1 MGKINIAI
9 DGHSASGKSTTS
21 KAIAQELG
29 YTYVD
34 SGAMYRA
41 VTYYFLE
48 HNISITNP
56 KDVTRALSDIAI
68 TFHFDENA
76 GSSETFLNGIR
87 VEDKIRTMRI
97 TRKVSEVSALSP
109 VRTAMV
115 KQQKKLAKKKG
126 VVMDGRDIGSVVI
139 PDAELKIFMTADIN
153 IRTSRRQEELIEKDH
168 LVDFDEV
175 KANLEKRDKLD
186 STRSDS
192 PLIQPD
198 DAIILDTSHLT
209 LDEQIEEGLML
220 AGSRLVEEI
229 YKSNES

>member
-9 DGHSASGKSTTS
+9 DGHSASGKSTTA

-68 TFHFDENA
+68 TFHFDENS

-87 VEDKIRTMRI
+87 VEDEIRTMRI

-115 KQQKKLAKKKG
+115 KQQKKLAKKRG

-153 IRTSRRQEELIEKDH
+153 IRTSRRQEELIEKNH
-168 LVDFDEV
+168 LVDFNEV
-175 KANLEKRDKLD
+175 KTNLEKRDKLD

-198 DAIILDTSHLT
+198 DAIILDTSNLT
-209 LDEQIEEGLML
+209 LEEQIEEGLML
-220 AGSRLVEEI
+220 AGSRLVEDI